1 MVQQKLKKAYIKD
14 GIRQRLPYPIAP
26 VWMSD
31 PFMEKSVAAVV
42 AAATT
47 AAAAIAFAAAAE
59 QKDEDNQDDEAA
71 TIAAKAG
78 IAHGKNL
85 L

>member
-1 MVQQKLKKAYIKD
+1 MKNRYIKD

-26 VWMSD
+26 VQLD
-31 PFMEKSVAAVV
+31 ALFMEQSVTAVV
-42 AAATT
+42 AAAAT
-47 AAAAIAFAAAAE
+47 ATAAIAFAAAAE
-59 QKDEDNQDDEAA
+59 QKDEDDQDNDAA
-71 TIAAKAG
+71 AIAAKAG